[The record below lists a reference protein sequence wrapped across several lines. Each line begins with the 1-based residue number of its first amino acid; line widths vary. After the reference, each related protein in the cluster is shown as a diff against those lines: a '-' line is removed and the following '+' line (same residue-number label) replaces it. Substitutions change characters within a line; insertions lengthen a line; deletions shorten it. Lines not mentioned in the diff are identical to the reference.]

1 MFETIFKDYKQDK
14 DVHISGL
21 LADVMNQMPV
31 TEADFAALEGR
42 ILLIRPIRTFSP
54 GKCSRISFT

>member
-1 MFETIFKDYKQDK
+1 M
-14 DVHISGL
+14 HISGL